1 MAFRNLKHLPR
12 STASDKILCDKAIN
26 ISKTPTYDGF
36 QTGLTSMVY
45 KLFDKN
51 GSNGGVRRADNLP
64 LKIKISQTSNWLKNY
79 TNHLLESLNNK
90 KYTHLL

>member
-45 KLFDKN
+45 KFFDKN
-51 GSNGGVRRADNLP
+51 GSNGGVRRADESS
-64 LKIKISQTSNWLKNY
+64 IKNKNIPDEQLAKELY
-79 TNHLLESLNNK
+79 KPFIGKLE
-90 KYTHLL
+90 